1 MFIEIQQIFSKF
13 AAVFYNECDMELE
26 ANSIIIDDRLDRML
40 EPELASHFTHT
51 YCEAGQCE
59 VTFNGQT
66 FTLGEGG
73 CMIIIANRLVSRV
86 VPSADFKVKVIY
98 VEESFLQ
105 ACTPHSN
112 YGTRGGLSLYINPIM
127 RLTEAEREICR
138 RGFENVFYRMEH
150 PHRFFH
156 GDEMMAAL
164 QQLFIDFYEC
174 HARIEGDADISTQ
187 MAQVMNNFIGMLER
201 GDYRKNREVGYYADL
216 LCVTPKYLS
225 EVCKKVSG
233 FSANFWI
240 DRFAVI
246 ELTRLLRD
254 KSLSLTD
261 ISDLFGFTSQSH
273 FSRYVQKNLGTSPS
287 TFRA

>member
-1 MFIEIQQIFSKF
+1 
-13 AAVFYNECDMELE
+13 MELQE
-26 ANSIIIDDRLDRML
+26 NSVIIDDRLDRML
-40 EPELASHFTHT
+40 EPELGGHFTHA
-51 YCEAGQCE
+51 YCTAGQCE
-59 VTFNGQT
+59 VTFNGQA
-66 FTLGEGG
+66 FTMREGD

-86 VPSADFKVKVIY
+86 DPSADFKVTVVY

-127 RLTEAEREICR
+127 RLTDEEREICQ
-138 RGFENVFYRMEH
+138 RGFENVCYRMEH

-174 HARIEGDADISTQ
+174 HARIEGEAEISTQ
-187 MAQVMNNFIGMLER
+187 AAQVMNGFIGMLER
-201 GDYRKNREVGYYADL
+201 GDYRKNREVAYYADK

-225 EVCKKVSG
+225 EVCKKVSSY
-233 FSANFWI
+233 SANSWI
-240 DRFAVI
+240 NRYAAIDLVH
-246 ELTRLLRD
+246 LLKD

-261 ISDLFGFTSQSH
+261 ICDMYDFSSQSH
-273 FSRYVQKNLGTSPS
+273 FSRFVQNNLGQKPS
-287 TFRA
+287 AFRT

>member
-1 MFIEIQQIFSKF
+1 
-13 AAVFYNECDMELE
+13 MELPE
-26 ANSIIIDDRLDRML
+26 NSVIIDDRLDRML
-40 EPELASHFTHT
+40 ESELGGHFMHA

-59 VTFNGQT
+59 VTFNGQP
-66 FTLGEGG
+66 FTLSEGG

-105 ACTPHSN
+105 ACTPHGN

-127 RLTEAEREICR
+127 RLTDDERLRVGKRSSGMREICQ
-138 RGFENVFYRMEH
+138 RGFENVCYRMEH
-150 PHRFFH
+150 PHRYFH

-164 QQLFIDFYEC
+164 QQMFIDFYEC
-174 HARIEGDADISTQ
+174 HARIEGDAEISTQ
-187 MAQVMNNFIGMLER
+187 AAQVMNRFIEMLEH
-201 GDYRKNREVGYYADL
+201 GDYRKNREVSYYADK

-233 FSANFWI
+233 FSANSWI
-240 DRFAVI
+240 NRYAAIDLVH
-246 ELTRLLRD
+246 LLKD

-261 ISDLFGFTSQSH
+261 IAYMYDFSSQSH
-273 FSRYVQKNLGTSPS
+273 FSRFVQNNLGQKPS
-287 TFRA
+287 AFRT

>member
-1 MFIEIQQIFSKF
+1 
-13 AAVFYNECDMELE
+13 MELPE
-26 ANSIIIDDRLDRML
+26 NSVIIDDKLDRML
-40 EPELASHFTHT
+40 ESELGGHFTHA

-66 FTLGEGG
+66 FTLNEGG

-86 VPSADFKVKVIY
+86 VPSDDFKVKVIY

-127 RLTEAEREICR
+127 RLTDDERLRVGEQSSGMREICR

-164 QQLFIDFYEC
+164 QQLFIDFFEC
-174 HARIEGDADISTQ
+174 HARIEGEAEISTQ
-187 MAQVMNNFIGMLER
+187 AAQVMNGFIGMLER
-201 GDYRKNREVGYYADL
+201 GDYRKNREVAYYADK

-233 FSANFWI
+233 SSANSWI
-240 DRFAVI
+240 NRYAAIDLVH
-246 ELTRLLRD
+246 LLKD

-261 ISDLFGFTSQSH
+261 ISDMYYFSSQSH
-273 FSRYVQKNLGTSPS
+273 FSRFVQNNLGQKPS
-287 TFRA
+287 AFRS

>member
-1 MFIEIQQIFSKF
+1 MDLQ
-13 AAVFYNECDMELE
+13 
-26 ANSIIIDDRLDRML
+26 ANRIIIDDRLDRIL
-40 EPELASHFTHT
+40 DPELASHFTHA
-51 YCEAGQCE
+51 YCEAGECE

-66 FTLGEGG
+66 FTLSEGG

-86 VPSADFKVKVIY
+86 VPSDDFKVKVIY

-201 GDYRKNREVGYYADL
+201 GDYRKNREVGYYADK

-233 FSANFWI
+233 YSANSWI
-240 DRFAVI
+240 NRYAAI
-246 ELTRLLRD
+246 ELVHLLKD

-261 ISDLFGFTSQSH
+261 IAYMFDFSSPSH
-273 FSRYVQKNLGTSPS
+273 FSRFVQNNLGQKPS
-287 TFRA
+287 AFRS

>member
-1 MFIEIQQIFSKF
+1 
-13 AAVFYNECDMELE
+13 MELE
-26 ANSIIIDDRLDRML
+26 ANSIIIDYRLDRML
-40 EPELASHFTHT
+40 EPTLASHFTHA

-66 FTLGEGG
+66 FTLNAGG
-73 CMIIIANRLVSRV
+73 CMIIIANRQVSRV

-98 VEESFLQ
+98 VDESFLQ

-164 QQLFIDFYEC
+164 QQLFIDFFEC

-201 GDYRKNREVGYYADL
+201 GDYRKNREVNYYADK

-233 FSANFWI
+233 FSANSWI
-240 DRFAVI
+240 NRYAAI
-246 ELTRLLRD
+246 ELVHLLKD

-261 ISDLFGFTSQSH
+261 IAYMFDFSSPSH
-273 FSRYVQKNLGTSPS
+273 FSRFVQNNLGQKPS
-287 TFRA
+287 AFRS